1 MNLTLDEIQNF
12 KGKYPKQIWSL
23 FFSEMW
29 ERFCF
34 YGMRGMLVFF
44 MISQLNFHE
53 KEANL
58 QYGATQAFVYAFT
71 FVGGLFA
78 DKILGFRKSLF
89 WGGLLM
95 IVGSLILAT
104 DPHKFFFLGIAFTV
118 VGTGFFKP
126 NISSMVGQ
134 LYKPNDS
141 RADAGFSLFYA
152 GINLGALLGGYLCI
166 AIGKGELLSHLI
178 PEGLH
183 WNVAFGLAAIVMVIS
198 LVNFIFTQRSLGT
211 IGLQPGHPN
220 HEVKSAPMPKWKE
233 YGVYILSLIFIPIIM
248 KMVSVPEYTDY
259 FMWIVGPL
267 TILYLFY
274 EFSRIDQDLYKN
286 PFSLKGRL
294 SREKYILNSLLILVI
309 YLSLILYSYYKMN
322 WLYCLPIIPLSWFNI
337 VFQTKRCHD
346 INLNGWYQLIPF
358 FGIYLLLKKGD
369 IGKNDY
375 GTTEITHNKT
385 LDPSIKKLYAA
396 LIFILFSIVFWG
408 IYEQSGGSLS
418 IFAAKNLNKDLL
430 GLDPNGVNNSGGAF
444 FIIFLAPLLGL
455 LWIWMNKKK
464 IEPNTIIKFGLGFIF
479 LGLGYYV
486 LFATRLFADLQGVTS
501 LNFFTLALLVI
512 TLGELCLSPIG
523 LSIMTKL
530 STKNLQGMMMGMWF
544 LASAYGQYVAGIIG
558 AGLADAKEGST
569 NYDALITYTEGYKQ
583 LALYAVIAGVVL
595 ILISPLIKKLM
606 QEVK

>member
-1 MNLTLDEIQNF
+1 MSLTLDEIQNF
-12 KGKYPKQIWSL
+12 KGKYPIQIWSL

-71 FVGGLFA
+71 FIGGLFA

-166 AIGKGELLSHLI
+166 AIGKGELLGHVI
-178 PEGLH
+178 PEAIR
-183 WNVAFGLAAIVMVIS
+183 WNIAFGLAAIVMVIS
-198 LVNFIFTQRSLGT
+198 LINFVFTQKSLGT
-211 IGLQPGHPN
+211 IGLQPGHPLN
-220 HEVKSAPMPKWKE
+220 EIKSAPIEKWKE
-233 YGVYILSLIFIPIIM
+233 YGVYVLSLIFVPIIM
-248 KMVSVPEYTDY
+248 IMVAKTAYTDY
-259 FMWIVGPL
+259 FMYTIGPL
-267 TILYLFY
+267 TLLYLFY
-274 EFSRIDQDLYKN
+274 EMSK
-286 PFSLKGRL
+286 
-294 SREKYILNSLLILVI
+294 V
-309 YLSLILYSYYKMN
+309 
-322 WLYCLPIIPLSWFNI
+322 
-337 VFQTKRCHD
+337 T
-346 INLNGWYQLIPF
+346 
-358 FGIYLLLKKGD
+358 
-369 IGKNDY
+369 
-375 GTTEITHNKT
+375 
-385 LDPSIKKLYAA
+385 PSERKKLWAA
-396 LIFILFSIVFWG
+396 LVFILFSILFWG

-444 FIIFLAPLLGL
+444 FIIFLAPLIGL
-455 LWIWMNKKK
+455 LWIWLNKRK

-486 LFATRLFADLQGVTS
+486 LFATRLFVDLAGVTS

-558 AGLADAKEGST
+558 AGLATAKEGST
-569 NYDALITYTEGYKQ
+569 NYDAFITYTNGYKQ
-583 LALYAVIAGVVL
+583 LGLYAVIAGVVL
-595 ILISPLIKKLM
+595 ILISPYVKKLM
-606 QEVK
+606 QDVK

>member
-1 MNLTLDEIQNF
+1 MSLTLDEIQNF
-12 KGKYPKQIWSL
+12 KGKYPRQIWSL

-44 MISQLNFHE
+44 MISQLNLHE

-58 QYGATQAFVYAFT
+58 QYAATQAFVYAFT
-71 FVGGLFA
+71 FIGGLFA

-89 WGGLLM
+89 WGGILM
-95 IVGSLILAT
+95 IIGSLILAA

-152 GINLGALLGGYLCI
+152 GINLGALLGGYFCI
-166 AIGKGELLSHLI
+166 TIGKGEILDKVI
-178 PEGLH
+178 PEDMR
-183 WNVAFGLAAIVMVIS
+183 WNVAFGLAAIVMVVS
-198 LVNFIFTQRSLGT
+198 LINFIFTQKRLGT
-211 IGLQPGHPN
+211 IGLQPGHPLN
-220 HEVKSAPMPKWKE
+220 EVKSAPIPKWQE
-233 YGVYILSLIFIPIIM
+233 YGVYVLSLIFVPIIM
-248 KMVSVPEYTDY
+248 IMVAKTEYTDY
-259 FMWIVGPL
+259 FMWTVGPL
-267 TILYLFY
+267 TLIYLFY
-274 EFSRIDQDLYKN
+274 EMTKVTPAERNK
-286 PFSLKGRL
+286 
-294 SREKYILNSLLILVI
+294 LL
-309 YLSLILYSYYKMN
+309 
-322 WLYCLPIIPLSWFNI
+322 
-337 VFQTKRCHD
+337 
-346 INLNGWYQLIPF
+346 
-358 FGIYLLLKKGD
+358 
-369 IGKNDY
+369 
-375 GTTEITHNKT
+375 
-385 LDPSIKKLYAA
+385 AA
-396 LIFILFSIVFWG
+396 LVFILFSILFWG

-444 FIIFLAPLLGL
+444 FIIFLAPLIGL
-455 LWIWMNKKK
+455 LWIWLNKRK

-479 LGLGYYV
+479 LGLGYYI
-486 LFATRLFADLQGVTS
+486 LFATRFFANLQGITS
-501 LNFFTLALLVI
+501 LNFFTIALLVI

-558 AGLADAKEGST
+558 AGLATAKEGST
-569 NYDALITYTEGYKQ
+569 NYDTLITYTDGYKQ
-583 LALYAVIAGVVL
+583 LGLYAVIAGVVL
-595 ILISPLIKKLM
+595 ILISPFVKKLM
-606 QEVK
+606 QEVR

>member
-1 MNLTLDEIQNF
+1 MSLTLDEIQNF
-12 KGKYPKQIWSL
+12 KGKYPRQIWSL

-95 IVGSLILAT
+95 ILGSLILAT

-166 AIGKGELLSHLI
+166 AIGKGEFLGNMIAEEMRWHI
-178 PEGLH
+178 
-183 WNVAFGLAAIVMVIS
+183 AFGLASVVMVVS
-198 LVNFIFTQRSLGT
+198 LINFVFTQRRLGT
-211 IGLQPGHPN
+211 IGLQPGHPLA
-220 HEVKSAPMPKWKE
+220 ETKSAPIPKWKE
-233 YGVYILSLIFIPIIM
+233 YGVYALSLIFIPIIM
-248 KMVSVPEYTDY
+248 TMVAKTEYTDY
-259 FMWIVGPL
+259 FMWTIGPL
-267 TILYLFY
+267 TLIYLFY
-274 EFSRIDQDLYKN
+274 EMSKVTAAER
-286 PFSLKGRL
+286 
-294 SREKYILNSLLILVI
+294 
-309 YLSLILYSYYKMN
+309 
-322 WLYCLPIIPLSWFNI
+322 
-337 VFQTKRCHD
+337 
-346 INLNGWYQLIPF
+346 
-358 FGIYLLLKKGD
+358 
-369 IGKNDY
+369 
-375 GTTEITHNKT
+375 
-385 LDPSIKKLYAA
+385 KKLWAA
-396 LIFILFSIVFWG
+396 LVFIIFSIIFWG

-418 IFAAKNLNKDLL
+418 IFAAKNLNKDLF

-444 FIIFLAPLLGL
+444 FIIFLAPLVGL
-455 LWIWMNKKK
+455 LWIWLNKRK

-479 LGLGYYV
+479 LGAGYYV
-486 LFATRLFADLQGVTS
+486 LFATRLFANLQGITS
-501 LNFFTLALLVI
+501 LNFFTLALLII

-558 AGLADAKEGST
+558 ASLATAKKGST
-569 NYDALITYTEGYKQ
+569 NYDELITYTDGYKQ
-583 LALYAVIAGVVL
+583 LGLYAVIAGVVL
-595 ILISPLIKKLM
+595 ILISPFVKKLM
-606 QEVK
+606 QDVK

>member
-1 MNLTLDEIQNF
+1 MSLTLDEIQNF

-53 KEANL
+53 SEANL

-71 FVGGLFA
+71 FIGGLFA

-152 GINLGALLGGYLCI
+152 GINLGALLGGYFCI
-166 AIGKGELLSHLI
+166 AIGKGEILSGVI
-178 PEGLH
+178 PEMLR
-183 WNVAFGLAAIVMVIS
+183 WNIAFGLAAVVMVIS
-198 LVNFIFTQRSLGT
+198 LINFVFTQRSLGT
-211 IGLQPGHPN
+211 IGLQPGHPEN
-220 HEVKSAPMPKWKE
+220 ETKSAPIPKWQE
-233 YGVYILSLIFIPIIM
+233 YGVYALSLIFVPIIM
-248 KMVSVPEYTDY
+248 VMVAKTEYTDY
-259 FMWIVGPL
+259 FMWTIGPL
-267 TILYLFY
+267 TLIYLFY
-274 EFSRIDQDLYKN
+274 E
-286 PFSLKGRL
+286 
-294 SREKYILNSLLILVI
+294 
-309 YLSLILYSYYKMN
+309 M
-322 WLYCLPIIPLSWFNI
+322 
-337 VFQTKRCHD
+337 TKVTSAER
-346 INLNGWYQLIPF
+346 
-358 FGIYLLLKKGD
+358 
-369 IGKNDY
+369 
-375 GTTEITHNKT
+375 NK
-385 LDPSIKKLYAA
+385 LWAA
-396 LIFILFSIVFWG
+396 LVFILFSILFWG

-444 FIIFLAPLLGL
+444 FIIFLAPLIGL
-455 LWIWMNKKK
+455 LWIWLGKRK

-479 LGLGYYV
+479 LGLGYYI
-486 LFATRLFADLQGVTS
+486 LFATRLFANLQGITS
-501 LNFFTLALLVI
+501 LNFFTIALLVI

-558 AGLADAKEGST
+558 AGLATAKEGST
-569 NYDALITYTEGYKQ
+569 NYDALITYTDGYKQ
-583 LALYAVIAGVVL
+583 LGLYAVIAGVVL
-595 ILISPLIKKLM
+595 ILISPLVKKLM
-606 QEVK
+606 KDVK

>member
-1 MNLTLDEIQNF
+1 MSQTLEQIQDF

-44 MISQLNFHE
+44 MISQLNFQE
-53 KEANL
+53 EQANL

-104 DPHKFFFLGIAFTV
+104 DPHQFFFLGIAFTV

-166 AIGKGELLSHLI
+166 AIGKGELLAKMI
-178 PEGLH
+178 PENMR

-198 LVNFIFTQRSLGT
+198 LINFVFTQKSLGT
-211 IGLQPGHPN
+211 IGLQPGHPDS
-220 HEVKSAPMPKWKE
+220 EIKSTPIEKWKE
-233 YGVYILSLIFIPIIM
+233 YGVYILSLIFVPIIM
-248 KMVSVPEYTDY
+248 VMVAKTEYTDY
-259 FMWIVGPL
+259 FMYTIGPL
-267 TILYLFY
+267 TLIYLFY
-274 EFSRIDQDLYKN
+274 E
-286 PFSLKGRL
+286 
-294 SREKYILNSLLILVI
+294 
-309 YLSLILYSYYKMN
+309 M
-322 WLYCLPIIPLSWFNI
+322 
-337 VFQTKRCHD
+337 TKVTSAER
-346 INLNGWYQLIPF
+346 
-358 FGIYLLLKKGD
+358 
-369 IGKNDY
+369 
-375 GTTEITHNKT
+375 
-385 LDPSIKKLYAA
+385 KKLWAA
-396 LIFILFSIVFWG
+396 LIFILFSILFWG

-444 FIIFLAPLLGL
+444 FIIFLAPILGL
-455 LWIWMNKKK
+455 LWIWLSK
-464 IEPNTIIKFGLGFIF
+464 IKFEPNTIIKFGLGFIF
-479 LGLGYYV
+479 LGLGYYA
-486 LFATRLFADLQGVTS
+486 LFATKFFANAEGITS
-501 LNFFTLALLVI
+501 LRFFTVALLII
-512 TLGELCLSPIG
+512 TFGELCLSPIG

-558 AGLADAKEGST
+558 ANMATAKEGTS
-569 NYDALITYTEGYKQ
+569 NLQALITYAEGYKQ
-583 LALYAVIAGVVL
+583 LAIYAVIAGVVL
-595 ILISPLIKKLM
+595 ILISPLVKKLM
-606 QEVK
+606 QEVR